1 MRDEKHQ
8 NIWLK
13 DTWAMNSQ
21 TEGIAEHLVGNDLFI
36 ISNGIKI
43 TATLADLSTVETRR
57 AISVPSDGPDIIQQ
71 AGYQADKIP
80 ENIRTIVREASK
92 ELTQITARFVRL
104 LKLYL
109 DNPQISETLL
119 GKAVPLQWSVDGS
132 VWCPYPPTTSCGSI
146 TIGSIPAYKGE
157 IISRVQHA
165 MAGEQPPVLIHAMRH
180 LHRAKNER
188 EPSCRWIDATIAAE
202 LAIKEFLIA
211 KEPLL
216 ETLLL
221 ELPSPPLQK
230 LYGQILEKYA
240 DERSPK
246 LNSLRDGSEKRNKLI
261 HRPGGEHVNRS
272 EADQYVK
279 NVEIAI
285 YHLMCL
291 LHPEDDWL
299 KNLYEKKVILAD
311 M

>member
-1 MRDEKHQ
+1 
-8 NIWLK
+8 
-13 DTWAMNSQ
+13 
-21 TEGIAEHLVGNDLFI
+21 
-36 ISNGIKI
+36 
-43 TATLADLSTVETRR
+43 
-57 AISVPSDGPDIIQQ
+57 
-71 AGYQADKIP
+71 
-80 ENIRTIVREASK
+80 
-92 ELTQITARFVRL
+92 
-104 LKLYL
+104 
-109 DNPQISETLL
+109 
-119 GKAVPLQWSVDGS
+119 
-132 VWCPYPPTTSCGSI
+132 
-146 TIGSIPAYKGE
+146 
-157 IISRVQHA
+157 
-165 MAGEQPPVLIHAMRH
+165 MRH

-240 DERSPK
+240 GERSPK
-246 LNSLRDGSEKRNKLI
+246 LNSLREGSEKRNKLI